1 MTASPVEPPPEAFN
15 FAAHLLQANAGRPAK
30 AAFIDDA
37 GIVTYGELDERA
49 RRFAAAL
56 KERGVKREERALIL
70 MQDGADWPVAFLGA
84 MLAGIVPV
92 AVNTLLT
99 ADDLAYMLEH
109 SRAQAVLVSGA
120 IKPALKAALAK
131 ADHEAHTVVV
141 SRPTQP
147 LEPERNRVRGFLCA
161 ARRRSRSLRARGPMI
176 PRSGSIRRGRRAGR
190 KGRCIRTPIRIG
202 RPSSTARRSW
212 ASPRATSASPPRSSS
227 SPMDSETR
235 SPSRSRSARQRCSW
249 PSVRRQRPSS
259 SAGWAGSAASNPP
272 FFTAHRPVSPACS
285 LRTCCRNARM

>member
-1 MTASPVEPPPEAFN
+1 
-15 FAAHLLQANAGRPAK
+15 
-30 AAFIDDA
+30 
-37 GIVTYGELDERA
+37 
-49 RRFAAAL
+49 
-56 KERGVKREERALIL
+56 

-147 LEPERNRVRGFLCA
+147 LEPEEIEFEDFLRRAAPLAKA
-161 ARRRSRSLRARGPMI
+161 ARTRADDPAFWLYSSGSTGRPKGTVHSHANPYWTNRALRQGDPRPHRERRLLLRREALLRLWPRQRADLPARG
-176 PRSGSIRRGRRAGR
+176 RRDSAAHGRASDARCRVQALARRGRRRQTYRFLSA
-190 KGRCIRTPIRIG
+190 P
-202 RPSSTARRSW
+202 RPA
-212 ASPRATSASPPRSSS
+212 
-227 SPMDSETR
+227 
-235 SPSRSRSARQRCSW
+235 
-249 PSVRRQRPSS
+249 
-259 SAGWAGSAASNPP
+259 
-272 FFTAHRPVSPACS
+272 SPACS